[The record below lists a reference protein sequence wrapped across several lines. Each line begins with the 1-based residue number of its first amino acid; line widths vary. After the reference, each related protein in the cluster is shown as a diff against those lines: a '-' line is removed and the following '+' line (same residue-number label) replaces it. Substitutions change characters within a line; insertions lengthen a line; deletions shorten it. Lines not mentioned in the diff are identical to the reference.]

1 MGDTRFQQ
9 EQKAAASAHMKR
21 VRAANANGAGATK
34 TKDET
39 SEEAKVYA
47 AASQLASELIEGKYV
62 AEDEDGKKTE
72 RALMLECIKQLVDGG
87 KTLMENILAAKTHSR
102 AILFG
107 HLSQSVT
114 ITSLE
119 ELKTKAGVSSGP
131 LYEQVYRVFAS
142 RPDVTRIE
150 IIPSHIS

>member
-1 MGDTRFQQ
+1 MGDTRFEQ
-9 EQKAAASAHMKR
+9 EQKSAAAAHMKK
-21 VRAANANGAGATK
+21 VRAANANGAGTIK
-34 TKDET
+34 TKEET

-47 AASQLASELIEGKYV
+47 AATQLAGELIEGKYV
-62 AEDEDGKKTE
+62 AEDEEGKTTE
-72 RALMLECIKQLVDGG
+72 RALMMECIKQLVDGG
-87 KTLMENILAAKTHSR
+87 KTLMENILGAKTNSR

-107 HLSQSVT
+107 HLSQSVV
-114 ITSLE
+114 INSLE
-119 ELKTKAGVSSGP
+119 ELKTKTGVGSGP